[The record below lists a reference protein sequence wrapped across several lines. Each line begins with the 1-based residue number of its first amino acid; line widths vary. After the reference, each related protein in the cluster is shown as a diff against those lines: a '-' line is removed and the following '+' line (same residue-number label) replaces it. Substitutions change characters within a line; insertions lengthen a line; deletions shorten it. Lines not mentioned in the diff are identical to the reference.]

1 MICTGNVGS
10 GGEKVASEVTIA
22 CQFLE
27 GFHAIWCVLGGE
39 GFGALWHGDYEH
51 AAAGELPD

>member
-10 GGEKVASEVTIA
+10 GGETVASEVTIA

-27 GFHAIWCVLGGE
+27 GFRGERCVWGE
-39 GFGALWHGDYEH
+39 
-51 AAAGELPD
+51 